1 MIKSKNQKKIA
12 VSAKKRVL
20 TKRYK
25 KLVSI
30 GEISK
35 EIISDMSSPID
46 ATNRFI
52 NLALHSIGEN
62 PQGRQ
67 FLIESKEGI
76 RKTSVLL
83 QKLNQ
88 CARKLEEEV
97 SEMVERESARKRMK

>member
-1 MIKSKNQKKIA
+1 MIKSLNKSKNQ
-12 VSAKKRVL
+12 VLRKKRSL
-20 TKRYK
+20 ANRYK

-35 EIISDMSSPID
+35 DIISDMSSPID

-97 SEMVERESARKRMK
+97 RGMVESQE